1 MQGFEKL
8 TNSLLAAKQVMNKVE
23 TGSYEKGSV
32 DPTLLMG
39 DTQSSPTQQ
48 TPTQQVPTQREQ
60 RPVGAN
66 MSEEKIKNSNLP
78 ENIKQLMIE
87 NPIPTV
93 DFGNDLPSGFIDEV
107 AKKMEEQ
114 SQFTAGAQRTTK
126 PVQTKQSTQSQPL
139 TLNEDLKDFIKQT
152 ITETLSEIVDSKL
165 DKLME
170 TNKQIDENLQIR
182 VGDSMFI
189 GKITDVRKAK

>member
-39 DTQSSPTQQ
+39 DAQSSPTQQ
-48 TPTQQVPTQREQ
+48 VPTQQVPTQREQ

-126 PVQTKQSTQSQPL
+126 SVQTKQSTQSQPL

>member
-8 TNSLLAAKQVMNKVE
+8 ANSLLAAKQVMNKVE
-23 TGSYEKGSV
+23 KGTYETGSI
-32 DPTLLMG
+32 DPSKLVAPSDNQIPNVG
-39 DTQSSPTQQ
+39 QPTQQ
-48 TPTQQVPTQREQ
+48 
-60 RPVGAN
+60 RPVSQGIN
-66 MSEEKIKNSNLP
+66 EDRIKNSKLP

-93 DFGNDLPSGFIDEV
+93 DYTNDLPAGFIDEV

-114 SQFTAGAQRTTK
+114 SQFGAGAQQVKK
-126 PVQTKQSTQSQPL
+126 PQQIQRPQSTPQQ
-139 TLNEDLKDFIKQT
+139 TINEDTLKNLIRETIKESVQE
-152 ITETLSEIVDSKL
+152 IVSEELKKLTEGTLSIE
-165 DKLME
+165 
-170 TNKQIDENLQIR
+170 ENLQIR